1 MKVKRW
7 FRLIKDLEHTIS
19 LILKLYFYKNFSS
32 MKRSLYITLSLIAL
46 VFWSSCRQDFIFAPS
61 SGNLSFSKD
70 TVYLDTIFSNIGSS
84 TYTLKVYNTSDE
96 DILIPSIKLSKGQE
110 SNYRMNVDGL
120 IGNGALIGK
129 EFENIELL
137 ARDSMYVF
145 IETTIDIFPLVENET
160 QFLYTDVIVFENT
173 SGVQKVELVTLVRDA
188 VFIFPNRDA
197 EGVVETLAFDTD
209 GDGVDDETSV
219 RGRFLQDS
227 ELTFTNEKPYVVYG
241 YAAVGDGKTL
251 NINPG
256 ARIHFHEDSGLLI
269 TNNASLH
276 FNGLPSLDLELLENE
291 VVFEGDRLE
300 PLYENVPGQWQTIWL
315 FNGSTDNVINYAT
328 IKNGTIGVLSDG
340 NQQDPTKLEIN
351 NSQVY
356 NQSNFGILGRAT
368 SIIAENI
375 VINNSGLSSFAGTV
389 GGNYNVTHSTIANY
403 WTSSFRQY
411 PALLL
416 NNFIVDSENIVT
428 TNPLVAAN
436 FTNCIIYGNDSPE
449 LFLENKNSEDFNF
462 KFTNSLIYFDDP
474 NGNFSSPEYDF
485 SDTTL
490 YENVIFNNN
499 PQFLDPFNNK
509 LNIPFGSPAEGAGIF
524 SGNLTKDITNTTR
537 NSPPDLGPYN
547 AIEFED

>member
-19 LILKLYFYKNFSS
+19 LILMLYFYKNFSS

-173 SGVQKVELVTLVRDA
+173 SGVQNVELVTLVRDA
-188 VFIFPNRDA
+188 VFIFPNRDS

-219 RGRFLQDS
+219 KGRFLQDS

-276 FNGLPSLDLELLENE
+276 VNGLPSLDLELLENE

-315 FNGSTDNVINYAT
+315 FSGSTENVINYAT

-375 VINNSGLSSFAGTV
+375 VINNSGLSSFAGTF

-416 NNFIVDSENIVT
+416 NNFIVDSENTVT

-449 LFLENKNSEDFNF
+449 LFLENKNSDDFNF

>member
-7 FRLIKDLEHTIS
+7 FRLIKDLKHTIS
-19 LILKLYFYKNFSS
+19 LILMLYFYKNFSS

-276 FNGLPSLDLELLENE
+276 VNGLPSLDLELLENE

-416 NNFIVDSENIVT
+416 NNFTVDSENTVT

-524 SGNLTKDITNTTR
+524 SGNLTKDITNKTR

>member
-1 MKVKRW
+1 
-7 FRLIKDLEHTIS
+7 
-19 LILKLYFYKNFSS
+19 
-32 MKRSLYITLSLIAL
+32 
-46 VFWSSCRQDFIFAPS
+46 
-61 SGNLSFSKD
+61 
-70 TVYLDTIFSNIGSS
+70 
-84 TYTLKVYNTSDE
+84 
-96 DILIPSIKLSKGQE
+96 
-110 SNYRMNVDGL
+110 MNVDGL
-120 IGNGALIGK
+120 IGNEVLIGK

-145 IETTIDIFPLVENET
+145 IETTIDIIPLVENEI

-173 SGVQKVELVTLVRDA
+173 SGVQNVELVTLVKDA

-197 EGVVETLAFDTD
+197 EGVLETLAFDTN
-209 GDGVDDETSV
+209 GDGIDDETTV
-219 RGRFLQDS
+219 NGRFLQDS
-227 ELTFTNEKPYVVYG
+227 ELTFTNDKPYVVYG

-276 FNGLPSLDLELLENE
+276 VNGLPSLDLELLENE

-416 NNFIVDSENIVT
+416 NNFIVDSENTVT

-524 SGNLTKDITNTTR
+524 SGNLTKDITNKTR
-537 NSPPDLGPYN
+537 NSPPD
-547 AIEFED
+547 

>member
-276 FNGLPSLDLELLENE
+276 VNGLPSLDLELLENE

-340 NQQDPTKLEIN
+340 NQQDPTKLEIT

-356 NQSNFGILGRAT
+356 NSSNFGILGRAT
-368 SIIAENI
+368 SIKAENL
-375 VINNSGLSSFAGTV
+375 VINKSGVSSFAGTF
-389 GGNYNVTHSTIANY
+389 GGNYNVTHSTLVNY
-403 WTSSFRQY
+403 WTSSFRQF

-416 NNFIVDSENIVT
+416 NNFIVDAENTVT
-428 TNPLVAAN
+428 TNPLMSAN
-436 FTNCIIYGNDSPE
+436 FTNCIIYGNDNPE
-449 LFLENKNSEDFNF
+449 LLLENENSEEFNF
-462 KFTNSLIYFDDP
+462 KFTNSLIYFNDP
-474 NGNFSSPEYDF
+474 NSNFSSSEYDF
-485 SDTTL
+485 SSTFL
-490 YENVIFNNN
+490 YENVRFNDD
-499 PQFLDPFNNK
+499 PQFLDPSNNK
-509 LNIPFGSPAEGAGIF
+509 LNIPFGSPAEGAGIV
-524 SGNLTKDITNTTR
+524 SGNLSKDITNTTR
-537 NSPPDLGPYN
+537 NSPPDLGAYN
-547 AIEFED
+547 TTEFED

>member
-227 ELTFTNEKPYVVYG
+227 ELTFTKEKPYVVYG

-276 FNGLPSLDLELLENE
+276 VNGLPSLDLELLENE

>member
-173 SGVQKVELVTLVRDA
+173 SGVQNVELVTLVRDA
-188 VFIFPNRDA
+188 VFIFPNRDS

-276 FNGLPSLDLELLENE
+276 VNGLPSLDLELLENE

-375 VINNSGLSSFAGTV
+375 VINNIGLSSFAGTV

-416 NNFIVDSENIVT
+416 NNFIVDSENTVT

-474 NGNFSSPEYDF
+474 NGNFSSPEHDF

-524 SGNLTKDITNTTR
+524 SGNLTKDITNKTR

>member
-1 MKVKRW
+1 LKVKRW

-276 FNGLPSLDLELLENE
+276 VNGLPSLDLELLENE

-315 FNGSTDNVINYAT
+315 FSGSTENVINYAT

-416 NNFIVDSENIVT
+416 NNFIVDSENTVT

>member
-1 MKVKRW
+1 
-7 FRLIKDLEHTIS
+7 
-19 LILKLYFYKNFSS
+19 
-32 MKRSLYITLSLIAL
+32 MKRSLYITFSLIAL

-219 RGRFLQDS
+219 KGRFLQDS

-251 NINPG
+251 NINLG

-276 FNGLPSLDLELLENE
+276 VNGLPSLDLELLENE

-315 FNGSTDNVINYAT
+315 FSGSTENVINYAT

-416 NNFIVDSENIVT
+416 NNFIVDSENTVT

-474 NGNFSSPEYDF
+474 NGNFSSPEHDF

-490 YENVIFNNN
+490 YENVT
-499 PQFLDPFNNK
+499 FNNK
-509 LNIPFGSPAEGAGIF
+509 LNIPFGSPAEGVGIF

>member
-19 LILKLYFYKNFSS
+19 LILKLYFYKNSSS

-188 VFIFPNRDA
+188 VFIFPNRDS

-276 FNGLPSLDLELLENE
+276 VNGLPSLDLELLENE

-375 VINNSGLSSFAGTV
+375 VINNIGLSSFAGTV

-509 LNIPFGSPAEGAGIF
+509 LNIPLGSPAEGVGIF

>member
-32 MKRSLYITLSLIAL
+32 MKRSLYITFSLIAL

-276 FNGLPSLDLELLENE
+276 VNGLPSLDLELLENE

-416 NNFIVDSENIVT
+416 NNFIVDSENTVT

-474 NGNFSSPEYDF
+474 NGNFSSPEHDF

>member
-276 FNGLPSLDLELLENE
+276 VNGLPSLDLELLENE

-416 NNFIVDSENIVT
+416 NNFIVDSENTVT

-524 SGNLTKDITNTTR
+524 SGNLTKDITNKTR

>member
-19 LILKLYFYKNFSS
+19 LILKLYFYKNSSS
-32 MKRSLYITLSLIAL
+32 MKRSLYITFSLIAL

-173 SGVQKVELVTLVRDA
+173 SGVQNVELVTLVRDA
-188 VFIFPNRDA
+188 VFIFPNRDS

-219 RGRFLQDS
+219 KGRFLQDS

-276 FNGLPSLDLELLENE
+276 VNGLPSLDLELLENE

-315 FNGSTDNVINYAT
+315 FSGSTENVINYAT

-375 VINNSGLSSFAGTV
+375 VINNSGLSSFAGTF

-416 NNFIVDSENIVT
+416 NNFIVDSENTVT

>member
-19 LILKLYFYKNFSS
+19 LILKLYFYKNSSS
-32 MKRSLYITLSLIAL
+32 MKRSLYITFSLIAL

-173 SGVQKVELVTLVRDA
+173 SGVQNVELVTLVRDA
-188 VFIFPNRDA
+188 VFIFPNRDS

-219 RGRFLQDS
+219 KGRFLQDS

-276 FNGLPSLDLELLENE
+276 VNGLPSLDLELLENE

-315 FNGSTDNVINYAT
+315 FSGSTENVINYAT

-340 NQQDPTKLEIN
+340 NQQDPTKLKIN

-375 VINNSGLSSFAGTV
+375 VINNIGLSSFAGTV

-416 NNFIVDSENIVT
+416 NNFIVDSENTVT

-449 LFLENKNSEDFNF
+449 LFLENKNSDDFNF

>member
-1 MKVKRW
+1 
-7 FRLIKDLEHTIS
+7 
-19 LILKLYFYKNFSS
+19 
-32 MKRSLYITLSLIAL
+32 MKRSLYITFSLIAL

-276 FNGLPSLDLELLENE
+276 VNGLPSLDLELLENE

-328 IKNGTIGVLSDG
+328 IKNGTIGVLCDG

-416 NNFIVDSENIVT
+416 NNFIVDSENTVT